1 MDVRLIVQVLVNLVD
16 NASKYISAGSV
27 IEIHTQTRGQWVVV
41 SVSDNGP
48 GIPDK
53 QKPKVF
59 DMFCCGAYRIADSRR
74 SMGLGLPLC
83 KSIISAHG
91 GSISVSDNPPHGT
104 VFTFTLPKGE
114 VTLNE

>member
-1 MDVRLIVQVLVNLVD
+1 M
-16 NASKYISAGSV
+16 
-27 IEIHTQTRGQWVVV
+27 V

-48 GIPDK
+48 GIPDE

-59 DMFCCGAYRIADSRR
+59 GMFFCGANRIADSRR

-83 KSIISAHG
+83 KSIITAHG
-91 GSISVSDNPPHGT
+91 GSICVSDNSPHGT